1 MKRTSALLAG
11 FAILAGTAMTQVATD
26 PSGDGTAPGGVVDLT
41 ALYVSESGANVEFA
55 LDTVGNIVATDWGK
69 YLFYIETDNAASPL
83 AGATNGNGWGRPINP
98 DGTNLTPKY
107 WLAGWVDGGNG
118 AELYQFT
125 DSGVHS
131 GTGSDWELLD
141 ATYDGSP
148 QISISKTTNK
158 VTFVVPKSLL
168 GTPNNVSVVGMAS
181 GGGGGDTAVDSV
193 PSHTDPV
200 NWGDTVSMGNPSGP
214 TTVPVELDG
223 YSVE

>member
-11 FAILAGTAMTQVATD
+11 FAIVAGTAMTQVATD

-69 YLFYIETDNAASPL
+69 YLFYIETDNAAAPVG
-83 AGATNGNGWGRPINP
+83 GASAGNGWGRPINP
-98 DGTNLTPKY
+98 DGVNLTPKY

-118 AELYQFT
+118 AELYELST
-125 DSGVHS
+125 APS
-131 GTGSDWELLD
+131 TWTLLD

-168 GTPNNVSVVGMAS
+168 GSPNNVSVVGMAS
-181 GGGGGDTAVDSV
+181 GGGATDTAVDSV